1 MNNRKFSILL
11 GVVLVFSMLLAS
23 CAPAAAPTTAPTTA
37 PEATTAPAPTTPPEA
52 TATSAPEATATTAAP
67 EATATTAAP
76 AFTPLK
82 LEAPDCKYGGE
93 VKSIEAPDAKTVKF
107 TLCASDA
114 AFLAK
119 VAFTSNEI
127 LPKALLDATG
137 GDSAKISEKPVGTGP
152 YVLKEWVRGDH
163 MTLEA
168 NPNYW
173 GGAPTIKTLTIKW
186 AKEPA
191 QKLLELQSGNT
202 DAIDAVGPDDI
213 ATVKGDAN
221 LAYYPAPATNT
232 LYLGMNNTVKPFDN
246 EKVRQ
251 AFAQAVDKQR
261 IVDNF
266 FPQGSSIAE
275 QWVYPELKPGYTDG
289 LKWYTFD
296 KVAAKKALTD
306 AGFDFNQTILLSYR
320 TAVRGYNPQ
329 PDKIAQ
335 DFQAQFAEIGV
346 KIKLDV
352 QESGTLLGNAS
363 AGKLGLFMLGWG
375 EDYPDATDWYD
386 TFFSPSLK
394 SFGKTYDDLVASMQK
409 AAQSADNAVR
419 QKNYDDVNKF
429 LMTHVPMI
437 PIAHGATGQ
446 AYKSTVKNVIVG
458 PYNLNFPQ
466 MTTDSGNLTFLQSAE
481 PIQIWC
487 GDETDGETHRA
498 CQQLYEPLLA
508 YKYGSTETIPALAT
522 SYTANADLTE
532 FTFTLRDGVKW
543 SDGSAFT
550 AADVFATYTAM
561 WDYKNPNHKGNTG
574 TFDYWNGLFA
584 AELNAP
590 PAK

>member
-1 MNNRKFSILL
+1 MFSAFM
-11 GVVLVFSMLLAS
+11 VLSMMLAA
-23 CAPAAAPTTAPTTA
+23 CQPVATPTAAPEPTQAPAATATTA
-37 PEATTAPAPTTPPEA
+37 PEPTA
-52 TATSAPEATATTAAP
+52 APEATATTAAP

-76 AFTPLK
+76 AFEPLK

-93 VKSIEAPDAKTVKF
+93 IKSIEAPDAKTVKF
-107 TLCASDA
+107 TLCNSDA

-163 MTLEA
+163 ITLEA
-168 NPNYW
+168 NPNWW
-173 GGAPTIKTLTIKW
+173 GGAPTLKTITLKW

-202 DAIDAVGPDDI
+202 DAIDAVGTDDI

-246 EKVRQ
+246 EAVRQ
-251 AFAQAVDKQR
+251 AFAQAIDKQR

-266 FPQGSSIAE
+266 FPTGSSIAE

-289 LKWYTFD
+289 MTWYKFD
-296 KVAAKKALTD
+296 KDAAKKALTA

-335 DFQAQFAEIGV
+335 DFQAQLAEIGV
-346 KIKLDV
+346 KVKLDV
-352 QESGTLLGNAS
+352 QESGTLLANAS

-386 TFFSPSLK
+386 TFFSPTLK
-394 SFGKTYDDLVASMQK
+394 SFGTPYDDLVASMQK
-409 AAQSADNAVR
+409 AAQSADNKVR
-419 QKNYDDVNKF
+419 QTNYDDVNKY
-429 LMTHVPMI
+429 LMQHVPMI

-446 AYKSTVKNVIVG
+446 AYKATVKNVIVG
-458 PYNLNFPQ
+458 PYNLNFPE
-466 MTTDSGNLTFLQSAE
+466 MTTDAGTLIFTQSAE
-481 PIQIWC
+481 PIQLWC
-487 GDETDGETHRA
+487 ADETDGETHRA
-498 CQQLYEPLLA
+498 CQQLYEPLLR
-508 YKYGSTETIPALAT
+508 YKFGGTETEPALAT
-522 SYTANADLTE
+522 SFTANADLTE

-543 SDGSAFT
+543 SDGTDFT

-561 WDYKNPNHKGNTG
+561 WDFKNPNHKGNTG

>member
-1 MNNRKFSILL
+1 VKKSKLFLMFSAFM
-11 GVVLVFSMLLAS
+11 VLSMLLVA
-23 CAPAAAPTTAPTTA
+23 CQPAATPTAAPEATQAPAATATTA
-37 PEATTAPAPTTPPEA
+37 PEPTA
-52 TATSAPEATATTAAP
+52 APEATATTAAP

-82 LEAPDCKYGGE
+82 QEADCAYGGE
-93 VKSIEAPDAKTVKF
+93 LKSIEAPDAKTVKF
-107 TLCASDA
+107 VLCNPDA

-163 MTLEA
+163 ITLEA

-173 GGAPTIKTLTIKW
+173 GGAPTLKTITIKW

-213 ATVKGDAN
+213 ATVKADAN
-221 LAYYPAPATNT
+221 LGYYPAPATNT
-232 LYLGMNNTVKPFDN
+232 LYFAMNNTVKPFDN

-251 AFAQAVDKQR
+251 AFAQAIDKQR

-266 FPQGSSIAE
+266 FPTGSSVAE
-275 QWVYPELKPGYTDG
+275 EFVYPELKPGFTDG
-289 LKWYTFD
+289 MTWYKFD
-296 KVAAKKALTD
+296 KDAAKKALTD
-306 AGFDFNQTILLSYR
+306 AGFDFNQTILFSYR

-335 DFQAQFAEIGV
+335 DVQAQLAEIGV

-352 QESGTLLGNAS
+352 QESGTLLANAA
-363 AGKLGLFMLGWG
+363 AGKLGFFLLGWG

-386 TFFSPSLK
+386 YHFGPNLK
-394 SFGKTYDDLVASMQK
+394 SFGTPYADLVAAIQ
-409 AAQSADNAVR
+409 AGAQSADPKVR
-419 QKNYDDVNKF
+419 QQHYDDVNK
-429 LMTHVPMI
+429 LIMEHVPMI
-437 PIAHGATGQ
+437 PIAHGAVGQ
-446 AYKSTVKNVIVG
+446 AYKASVKNVIVG

-466 MTTDSGNLTFLQSAE
+466 MTTDTGTLVYTQSAE

-498 CQQLYEPLLA
+498 CQQLYEPLMA
-508 YKYGSTETIPALAT
+508 YKYGGTETIPALAT
-522 SYTANADLTE
+522 SFTANADLTE

-543 SDGSAFT
+543 SDGSDFS

-561 WDYKNPNHKGNTG
+561 WDFKNPNHKGNTG
-574 TFDYWNGLFA
+574 TFEYWKGLFGAVLNEPA
-584 AELNAP
+584 A
-590 PAK
+590 K